1 MNGSRRRWSG
11 GEGNGAGFAF
21 WLVDDGGAHTW
32 RPQRSWAGRV
42 RRSTARRRLG
52 VVSKAAAAVAG
63 LLAEAAQSHD
73 GEGSGACA
81 SWEEKEGPRLS
92 WVSWAG
98 LG

>member
-1 MNGSRRRWSG
+1 
-11 GEGNGAGFAF
+11 
-21 WLVDDGGAHTW
+21 
-32 RPQRSWAGRV
+32 
-42 RRSTARRRLG
+42 